1 MENNLA
7 RVGLR
12 LTSYLYN
19 VFVIFCNVIEQLS
32 CLFIDLHYRSLTII
46 FFLAYINNCILQ
58 EIENLTFI
66 KDSLSRSDH
75 MTQQMLGILD
85 AFGQRL
91 SRLEETIMPIY
102 EKTESLQ
109 RKHESILSHV
119 SLRVCE
125 AVSLV
130 R

>member
-1 MENNLA
+1 M
-7 RVGLR
+7 
-12 LTSYLYN
+12 
-19 VFVIFCNVIEQLS
+19 
-32 CLFIDLHYRSLTII
+32 
-46 FFLAYINNCILQ
+46 Q

-119 SLRVCE
+119 SLQV
-125 AVSLV
+125 VK
-130 R
+130 